1 LSKLRQALEA
11 FAHDST
17 YDRQHRLTREQ
28 HVSAALAAE
37 ILGGR
42 EGWGWRHGHD
52 KAEESDADPSE

>member
-1 LSKLRQALEA
+1 LTQLRAALEA

-28 HVSAALAAE
+28 HVSAAQATE

-42 EGWGWRHGHD
+42 EAWEWRHGHD
-52 KAEESDADPSE
+52 QDAESDVGPSE